1 MRRSSGGV
9 NSKWSGGNRC
19 GASSN
24 RRGAGSGIDSAAA
37 TVMGPSEFG
46 MECTFLA
53 RLVVRRRFLLA
64 GYTLVGALAVSQVR
78 SYGLRVGPRV
88 GQGQWIRKGSSFR
101 RSWDR
106 GEALSICQDF
116 SLHAM

>member
-1 MRRSSGGV
+1 MHFPR
-9 NSKWSGGNRC
+9 
-19 GASSN
+19 A
-24 RRGAGSGIDSAAA
+24 
-37 TVMGPSEFG
+37 FG
-46 MECTFLA
+46 ETSVPL
-53 RLVVRRRFLLA
+53 
-64 GYTLVGALAVSQVR
+64 GYTLVGALAESQVR